1 MQTQKELSIIMFG
14 VEHPQVPAVA
24 VRLFTQTEQ
33 LFAEEQIWQFLVVQ
47 VIQVL
52 LNGVVW
58 DGQTHELVMVST
70 INGVGH
76 TQAVLLLFK
85 VKLLLQALQ
94 TLVVLHCVQYW
105 IAQR

>member
-1 MQTQKELSIIMFG
+1 MQKELSIIMFG
-14 VEHPQVPAVA
+14 VEHPQVPLVA

-33 LFAEEQIWQFLVVQ
+33 LFAEEQIWQFSVVQ
-47 VIQVL
+47 LMQML

-58 DGQTHELVMVST
+58 DGQTHELGVVVVST
-70 INGVGH
+70 TNGVGH